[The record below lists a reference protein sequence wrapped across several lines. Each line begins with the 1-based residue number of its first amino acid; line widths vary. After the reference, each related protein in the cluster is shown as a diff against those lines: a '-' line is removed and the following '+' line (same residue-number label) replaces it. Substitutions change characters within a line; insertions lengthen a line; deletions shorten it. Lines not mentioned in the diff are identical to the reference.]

1 MKRPDARDDAA
12 ARVMSRVCAD
22 GAHAVCGHQI
32 VHMGP
37 WGRRTYLE
45 TIQKVVTAA
54 YLSMNWCRRRPP
66 KCSIGCLGPRRLPLD
81 AGASSAAFLTE

>member
-32 VHMGP
+32 AHMGP
-37 WGRRTYLE
+37 WGRRTYLGA
-45 TIQKVVTAA
+45 IQEVATAA
-54 YLSMNWCRRRPP
+54 YLSINWCRRRRPER
-66 KCSIGCLGPRRLPLD
+66 SIGCLGSRHARFD
-81 AGASSAAFLTE
+81 ADSKIRPFPPA